1 MRIYKLLSGVV
12 FMVGR
17 FLIYDVTFQ
26 NLKIKIRRDFLMIG
40 YAYQDRV
47 ALSVFRF
54 RSTFLFSRCDFFAKT
69 FCTLIFKTP
78 RTVFVDQTKIFNYNT
93 FYFKDFLVLFTI
105 AELFFDFYSGRF
117 LSIFWHQTPFKL
129 PHTAPTPHLKYSTT
143 PL

>member
-1 MRIYKLLSGVV
+1 MVVRIYKLLSGVV

-17 FLIYDVTFQ
+17 FL
-26 NLKIKIRRDFLMIG
+26 MIG
-40 YAYQDRV
+40 DAYQDRV
-47 ALSVFRF
+47 ALSVFCF
-54 RSTFLFSRCDFFAKT
+54 RSTFLFSWCDFFAKT

-129 PHTAPTPHLKYSTT
+129 PHTHTHSPPKILYNPFIT
-143 PL
+143 